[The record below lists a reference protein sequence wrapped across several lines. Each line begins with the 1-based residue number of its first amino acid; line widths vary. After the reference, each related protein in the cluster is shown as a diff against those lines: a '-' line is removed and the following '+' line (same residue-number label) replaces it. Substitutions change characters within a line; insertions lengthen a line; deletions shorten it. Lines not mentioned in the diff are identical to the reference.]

1 MSSKVRFG
9 ILGCGVIGPFHA
21 RAIAALPDDAELV
34 AVADRHSDRAEKLA
48 QEYRVDWYDNMQ
60 SLLAHPGLDAVC
72 ICTPSGRHAEHAIA
86 ALHAGKH
93 VVVEKPVDIT
103 LPAIDH
109 LLSVQRAT
117 DCKVSVISQHR
128 FDPATRIV
136 ADAVQR
142 GRFGRLTVGT
152 AQVRWWRSQDYY
164 DSGKWRGTWA
174 LDGGG
179 ALMNQSIHTIDL
191 LLSIM
196 GDAVEASAYTALLA
210 HKRIEV
216 EDTAVALLRFANG
229 ALGVVEGTTAA
240 YPGLT
245 ARLEIHGERGSAIID
260 NDQLVYFHA
269 ATAEQEGAAYGSAGE
284 GNQAAAVLSMHNVE
298 TSSAT
303 AGADPGSR
311 SMAHRDQI
319 QDFIAAVREG
329 REPQVTIE
337 EGRKAVAAILAIYES
352 ARLGRPEPIAD
363 RSAFSSEQNS

>member
-1 MSSKVRFG
+1 LSSKLRFG

-21 RAIAALPDDAELV
+21 RAIGALPDDAELV
-34 AVADRHSDRAEKLA
+34 AVADHHSDRAAKLA
-48 QEYRVDWYDNMQ
+48 QEYGAAWYDNIQ
-60 SLLAHPGLDAVC
+60 SLLAHPGLDVVC
-72 ICTPSGRHAEHAIA
+72 ICTPSGRHTEHAIA

-103 LPAIDH
+103 LSAIDR
-109 LLSVQRAT
+109 LLAVQRAS
-117 DCKVSVISQHR
+117 DCKVTVISQHR
-128 FDPATRIV
+128 FDPATRAV
-136 ADAVQR
+136 ADAVQS

-152 AQVRWWRSQDYY
+152 AQVRWWRSQGYY

-191 LLSIM
+191 LLSVM
-196 GDAVEASAYTALLA
+196 GKAVEASAYTALLA
-210 HKRIEV
+210 HERIEV
-216 EDTAVALLRFANG
+216 EDTAVAILRFANG

-269 ATAEQEGAAYGSAGE
+269 ATSEHEGAAYGSSGE
-284 GNQAAAVLSMHNVE
+284 GNQAAAVLSRYNVE
-298 TSSAT
+298 PASPT
-303 AGADPGSR
+303 AGADPGSL
-311 SMAHRDQI
+311 SMAHRDQL
-319 QDFIAAVREG
+319 QDFIAAVRAG

-352 ARLGRPEPIAD
+352 ARAGRPELIDD
-363 RSAFSSEQNS
+363 RSA

>member
-1 MSSKVRFG
+1 
-9 ILGCGVIGPFHA
+9 
-21 RAIAALPDDAELV
+21 
-34 AVADRHSDRAEKLA
+34 
-48 QEYRVDWYDNMQ
+48 
-60 SLLAHPGLDAVC
+60 
-72 ICTPSGRHAEHAIA
+72 
-86 ALHAGKH
+86 
-93 VVVEKPVDIT
+93 
-103 LPAIDH
+103 
-109 LLSVQRAT
+109 
-117 DCKVSVISQHR
+117 
-128 FDPATRIV
+128 
-136 ADAVQR
+136 VQR
-142 GRFGRLTVGT
+142 GLFGRLTVGT

-196 GDAVEASAYTALLA
+196 GDAVEVSAYTALLA
-210 HKRIEV
+210 HERIEV

-269 ATAEQEGAAYGSAGE
+269 ATSEQEGAAYGSAGE
-284 GNQAAAVLSMHNVE
+284 GNQAAEVLSMHNVE
-298 TSSAT
+298 TSNAT
-303 AGADPGSR
+303 AGADPGSL

-319 QDFIAAVREG
+319 QDFIAAIREG
-329 REPQVTIE
+329 REPRVTIE

-352 ARLGRPEPIAD
+352 ARRGRPQPIAD
-363 RSAFSSEQNS
+363 RGASSREQNS